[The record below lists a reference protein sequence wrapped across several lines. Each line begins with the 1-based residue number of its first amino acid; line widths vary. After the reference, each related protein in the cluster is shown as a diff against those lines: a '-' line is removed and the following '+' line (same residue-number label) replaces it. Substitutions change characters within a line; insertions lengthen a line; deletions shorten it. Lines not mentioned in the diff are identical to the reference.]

1 MLGGKLKFCVSPG
14 VFETQTSTFDQMN
27 AEDSA
32 RARSPSIEHE
42 TNYFESKFD
51 LLVKKLEAKNG

>member
-51 LLVKKLEAKNG
+51 L